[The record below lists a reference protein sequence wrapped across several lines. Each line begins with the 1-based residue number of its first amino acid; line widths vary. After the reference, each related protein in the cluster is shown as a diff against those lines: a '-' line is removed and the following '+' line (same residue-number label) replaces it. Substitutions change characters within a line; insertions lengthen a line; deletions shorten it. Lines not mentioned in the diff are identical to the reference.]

1 MKKKKRPDIRS
12 MIRMLTGSSDNPAT
26 IARGFAVGIFVAF
39 SPLLGLHTFLAIFLA
54 FLVRG
59 NRLASLLASWICNP
73 LTMIPILYFDFKV
86 GEILLSA
93 SIPFPENIHT
103 LKDIIHAGSQVAWPL
118 LVGGHLIG
126 LVLGLAS
133 FPIVDYLIAYLRWDR
148 DATGPKAD

>member
-86 GEILLSA
+86 GEILLST

-103 LKDIIHAGSQVAWPL
+103 LKDIIYAGSQVAWPL

-126 LVLGLAS
+126 
-133 FPIVDYLIAYLRWDR
+133 
-148 DATGPKAD
+148 